1 MNEKFLNQAVQFM
14 DDLPYKK
21 SPFNGRNWGHAWH
34 SLCSYHGKLK
44 PAIAHFL
51 ISYFTKPG
59 DIVLDPLCGV
69 GTIPFE
75 ASLQGRTGIGNDLSE
90 LAFCVSKAKLEKPSL
105 DKVQAATKSLENYI
119 LARLPQLSFDATPYR
134 DFGLN
139 HTLKE
144 YFHPDTYREIIL
156 AREYFYGRRN
166 NLTPEDA
173 IVFSCLLHVLHGNRP
188 YALSRT
194 SHPLTP
200 YAPTGE
206 YIYKNIIE
214 HINDKIK
221 LTYKCDSFAAY
232 CSGQAI
238 YGDFNDL
245 NEINADA
252 IITSPPFADSF
263 KFYSQNWMRLW
274 LCGWEPDDFRTA
286 NAKFL
291 DDKQNTN
298 FDIYYSFFEMCYRN
312 LKTNGIVILHLGKT
326 AKFDMAKELSFRAK
340 KLFDIVYIGTESVED
355 IEKHGIK
362 DKGGTVAHQFLFL
375 QKK

>member
-1 MNEKFLNQAVQFM
+1 MNEKFLNQAIRFM

-75 ASLQGRTGIGNDLSE
+75 ASLQGRIGIGNDLSE

-119 LARLPQLSFDATPYR
+119 LAQLPQLSFDATPYR

-156 AREYFYGRRN
+156 AREYFYDRRN
-166 NLTPEDA
+166 NLSPEDA

-206 YIYKNIIE
+206 YAYKNIIE

-221 LTYKCDSFAAY
+221 LTYKCDSFAEY
-232 CSGQAI
+232 CNGQAI

-245 NEINADA
+245 NGIDADA

-274 LCGWEPDDFRTA
+274 LCGWKPDDFRTA

-291 DDKQNTN
+291 DDKQNSN

-312 LKTNGIVILHLGKT
+312 LKPDGIVILHLGKT

-340 KLFDIVYIGTESVED
+340 KLFDIVYIGTESVEN

-362 DKGGTVAHQFLFL
+362 DKGGTIAHQFLFL